1 MQEASSHP
9 DGYRETVT
17 KVSQINSYLT
27 FAGNCREAM
36 NFYQSCLGGD
46 LTFQTI
52 GETPLGKDLPLE
64 IKNRILHATL
74 IRDNVVL
81 MASDMVP
88 DEGLV
93 RGNAVS
99 MSLECNSEEEIKT
112 IYERLSADGKKNHP
126 LENTF
131 WGALFGDLT
140 DKFGN
145 HWLLHFNAEDNS
157 KSLQQNFAASR

>member
-1 MQEASSHP
+1 MKIH
-9 DGYRETVT
+9 
-17 KVSQINSYLT
+17 SYLT

-36 NFYQSCLGGD
+36 SFYQACLGGE

-52 GETPLGKDLPLE
+52 GETPLATEMPREMKS
-64 IKNRILHATL
+64 RILHASL
-74 IRDNVVL
+74 RKNNLVL

-88 DEGLV
+88 DGGLM

-99 MSLECNSEEEIKT
+99 MSLECSSEDEIKST
-112 IYERLSADGKKNHP
+112 FEKLAAGGKKDHP
-126 LENTF
+126 IEDTF

-145 HWLLHFNAEDNS
+145 HWLLHYEKVNHPE
-157 KSLQQNFAASR
+157 SLSER